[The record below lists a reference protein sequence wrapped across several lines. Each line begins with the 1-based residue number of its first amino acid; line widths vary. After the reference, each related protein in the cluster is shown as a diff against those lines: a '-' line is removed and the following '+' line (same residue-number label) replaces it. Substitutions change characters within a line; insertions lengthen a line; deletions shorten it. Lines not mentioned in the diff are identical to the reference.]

1 LSKQTDLNIKNK
13 KAFHEYIILDRYEAG
28 IALKG
33 PEIKSVRQH
42 NVNFRDSHVRIQ
54 GNDVFLINLHIAR
67 YKNSGYSQI
76 DPSRN
81 RRLLLNKR
89 EIRKLSIRVIERGL
103 TIVPL
108 RLYFKNGL
116 LKVEI
121 GLAKGKKIHDKRE
134 TIKKKELV
142 REWQRKQ

>member
-1 LSKQTDLNIKNK
+1 MNRQSDINIKNK
-13 KAFHEYIILDRYEAG
+13 KAFHEYHILDRYEAG

-42 NVNFRDSHVRIQ
+42 NVNFRDSHVRIE
-54 GNDVFLINLHIAR
+54 GTDVFLINLHIAR
-67 YKNSGYSQI
+67 YKNSGYSDV
-76 DPSRN
+76 DPSRK

-89 EIRKLSIRVIERGL
+89 EIRKLSSRVIERGL

-121 GLAKGKKIHDKRE
+121 GLAKGKKLHDKRE

-142 REWQRKQ
+142 REWQRKH